1 MNHEKIYPLKQKQMN
16 KFLEELERSPSVRQ
30 VISGILEIGE
40 LPSEVLKKPFRGQIA
55 AVVEI

>member
-1 MNHEKIYPLKQKQMN
+1 MN
-16 KFLEELERSPSVRQ
+16 KFLEEIEKTPSVRQ

-40 LPSEVLKKPFRGQIA
+40 LPSEVLKKPFRNQIA